1 MASEAR
7 AALTIRAIDLATVV
21 VSRLG
26 PWILLAA
33 AAYYLRGAVVE
44 AAQEK
49 ALWPAWLR
57 MLTRLNQVRAF
68 GFIFGLLGLVYG
80 IRERELRR
88 AAVKRLSERN
98 RELEGL
104 LEQRGGGGR

>member
-1 MASEAR
+1 MGTRRARAGRRWSFRNRCTDCCRGGLAVREAGVEGSGMASEAR

-68 GFIFGLLGLVYG
+68 GFIFGL
-80 IRERELRR
+80 
-88 AAVKRLSERN
+88 
-98 RELEGL
+98 
-104 LEQRGGGGR
+104 